1 MNEQRTNEYDQ
12 PIGPEVVGWTPRQM
26 PPREAMVGR
35 FARIEPLDVGRH
47 AADLY
52 AAYST
57 AADGRDWTYMFSGPY
72 PTFDDFLAW
81 ATVAAAST
89 DPMHHAIIDVTTGKA
104 VGTAAYLRID
114 VTHGVI
120 EIGNIAYSP
129 SLQRSPLATETMY
142 LFMRRVF
149 DELGY
154 RRYEW
159 KCDHHNARSRSAAA
173 RYGYTFE
180 GIFRQAVMY
189 KGRSRDTAW
198 FAIIDR
204 QWPAVRAAYEQWL
217 DPSNFAADGT
227 QLSKL
232 SDLTSAALAS
242 VTSTP

>member
-1 MNEQRTNEYDQ
+1 MSEQRVNEYGQ
-12 PIGPEVVGWTPRQM
+12 PIGPDVIDWTPRQL
-26 PPREAMVGR
+26 PPRTAISGR
-35 FARIEPLDVGRH
+35 FARIEPLDVDRH

-57 AADGRDWTYMFSGPY
+57 APDGRDWTYMFSGPY
-72 PTFDDFLAW
+72 PTFEDFLTW
-81 ATVAAAST
+81 ANAAAVST
-89 DPMHHAIIDVTTGKA
+89 DPMHHAIIDLATGRA

-129 SLQRSPLATETMY
+129 SLQRSPLATEAMF
-142 LFMRRVF
+142 LMMQRVF

-159 KCDHHNARSRSAAA
+159 KCDHHNARSRAAAA
-173 RYGYTFE
+173 RYGYTYE

-204 QWPAVRAAYEQWL
+204 EWPALRAAYRQWL
-217 DPSNFAADGT
+217 DTANFDADGE
-227 QLSKL
+227 QRFRL
-232 SDLTSAALAS
+232 SDLTAAALAS
-242 VTSTP
+242 TQ